1 MWKRLL
7 SVLLSVLMLASLL
20 CRTLSVQAQT
30 AGTGLF
36 DAVLSADSTLRGST
50 FSVTLTPKRSDIA
63 AFVLLV
69 EYGGAVMQANASL
82 SGGLQNAYTY
92 TSGED
97 GKYTLVFAAENGGAV
112 SADDSITL
120 TFRTDSETAQNSI
133 PIHMEISDAADR
145 NAAPL
150 LTHAEVHDLEMLF
163 HEPTPSD
170 CALLSLTPP
179 TGTLSPAF
187 DSNITEYTLSVPF
200 TYTALEFEAV
210 PSEGAS
216 VRVNRK
222 NLGAG
227 GSTVDFRFTVTAAD
241 GKSKVIYTVSV
252 TRRKKDAAVKTD
264 DTDSGE
270 SASSEITDSKNSAA
284 QSSVSILLPDSDGAS
299 DAALQAGTADIVYIS
314 SNQDASSTEEHL
326 IIAAI
331 VLVSVSAGM
340 GLVVLTQRFSGK
352 KKESDEQKHEP

>member
-20 CRTLSVQAQT
+20 FRTLSVQAQT

-120 TFRTDSETAQNSI
+120 TFRTDSETAQSSVPLHI
-133 PIHMEISDAADR
+133 KISDAADR

-252 TRRKKDAAVKTD
+252 TRLQKDAAVKTD
-264 DTDSGE
+264 DTGPDE
-270 SASSEITDSKNSAA
+270 STALGTTDSKNSV
-284 QSSVSILLPDSDGAS
+284 SVLLPDADGTS
-299 DAALQAGTADIVYIS
+299 DAALQADTADIVYIS
-314 SNQDASSTEEHL
+314 SNQNTSSAEEHL
-326 IIAAI
+326 ITAAI
-331 VLVSVSAGM
+331 VLVSVGAGM
-340 GLVVLTQRFSGK
+340 GLVVLAQRFSGR

>member
-20 CRTLSVQAQT
+20 FRTLSVQAQT

-120 TFRTDSETAQNSI
+120 TFRTHSETAQNSI

-264 DTDSGE
+264 DTGPDE
-270 SASSEITDSKNSAA
+270 STALGTTDSKNSV
-284 QSSVSILLPDSDGAS
+284 SVLLPDADGTS
-299 DAALQAGTADIVYIS
+299 DAALQADTADIVYIS
-314 SNQDASSTEEHL
+314 SNQNTSSAEEHL
-326 IIAAI
+326 ITAAI
-331 VLVSVSAGM
+331 VLVSVGAGM
-340 GLVVLTQRFSGK
+340 GLVVLAQRFSGK